1 MSTSSL
7 FFFLSVKSVV
17 PQYFKYQFS
26 PNTHVHWVIWGLH
39 SDWLCVCT
47 TWGTTEGWCLKL
59 AVPQRKCSSLL
70 GVQAQNLFH
79 LVSRKH
85 FVSLKRFFFLK
96 KPLKML
102 QDFFKKDIFS
112 FDGTAFVPKIFFPYS
127 QGLIYLKYLQINLKC
142 CDLDITSWS
151 IFFKCISVFI
161 STFSGTTAQ

>member
-39 SDWLCVCT
+39 SGWLCVCT

-85 FVSLKRFFFLK
+85 FVNFKCFFFLK
-96 KPLKML
+96 KHWKHYRIF
-102 QDFFKKDIFS
+102 FFKK
-112 FDGTAFVPKIFFPYS
+112 IFFHLMVLPLFQKS
-127 QGLIYLKYLQINLKC
+127 
-142 CDLDITSWS
+142 
-151 IFFKCISVFI
+151 
-161 STFSGTTAQ
+161 FSHILRD